1 MTPPSRP
8 RARRPLSKAAKAK
21 AEAAAEPPRPFIAH
35 HLVPPHELLTEAEG
49 AAALKEL
56 GTLAER
62 LPKILVTDQGL
73 RTDAKYLAAREAHE
87 PLAGR
92 LVRVRRPS
100 ATAGEAIAYRVIID
114 HLGE

>member
-1 MTPPSRP
+1 MSPPTRS
-8 RARRPLSKAAKAK
+8 RARRPSSKA
-21 AEAAAEPPRPFIAH
+21 ELPPEPARPFIAH

-49 AAALKEL
+49 AAALKQL

-62 LPKILVTDQGL
+62 LPKILVTDPGL
-73 RTDAKYLAAREAHE
+73 KTDQKYVAAREAHE

>member
-1 MTPPSRP
+1 MSPPSRP
-8 RARRPLSKAAKAK
+8 RARRPSSKAK
-21 AEAAAEPPRPFIAH
+21 AEAPAEPARPFVAH

-62 LPKILVTDQGL
+62 LPKILVTDPGL
-73 RTDAKYLAAREAHE
+73 KTDAKYVAAREAHE

-92 LVRVRRPS
+92 LVRIRRPS
-100 ATAGEAIAYRVIID
+100 ATAGEAVAYRVIID

>member
-1 MTPPSRP
+1 MSPTPRS
-8 RARRPLSKAAKAK
+8 RARRPTSKAKAK
-21 AEAAAEPPRPFIAH
+21 ADVPAEPARPFIAH
-35 HLVPPHELLTEAEG
+35 HLVPPHELLSEAEG

-56 GTLAER
+56 STLAER
-62 LPKILVTDQGL
+62 LPKILVTDPGL
-73 RTDAKYLAAREAHE
+73 KTDAKYLAAREAHE

-92 LVRVRRPS
+92 LVRIRRPS

>member
-1 MTPPSRP
+1 MSPSAPRP
-8 RARRPLSKAAKAK
+8 RARSRSSKAK
-21 AEAAAEPPRPFIAH
+21 AEVPAEPARPFIAH

-49 AAALKEL
+49 QAALKEL
-56 GTLAER
+56 STLAER
-62 LPKILVTDQGL
+62 LPKILVTDPGL
-73 RTDAKYLAAREAHE
+73 KTDPKYLAAREAHE

>member
-1 MTPPSRP
+1 MSPPTRS
-8 RARRPLSKAAKAK
+8 RARRPSSKAK
-21 AEAAAEPPRPFIAH
+21 AEAPPEPARPFIAH
-35 HLVPPHELLTEAEG
+35 HLVPPHELLSEAEG

-56 GTLAER
+56 STLAER
-62 LPKILVTDQGL
+62 LPKILVTDPGL
-73 RTDAKYLAAREAHE
+73 KTDAKYIAAREAHE